1 MPNSGLNFMRR
12 MLAAIG
18 GALRPMRSHRV
29 RAAGMLV
36 VLAAAM
42 GLGACTDIVG
52 TGGRNLEIIWP
63 RDGATLYGEE
73 TLRARVRGL
82 ELDEYEIYWYV
93 DDGREWRMFDEW
105 HERPP
110 HKSEYVDTW
119 FWDWNGRGPYTIGF
133 IAEDRR
139 GRQIGHRTVRVYV
152 DY

>member
-1 MPNSGLNFMRR
+1 MPHLTTEFKRR
-12 MLAAIG
+12 
-18 GALRPMRSHRV
+18 LRSPDARV
-29 RAAGMLV
+29 ARRAARSAGLLAVLV
-36 VLAAAM
+36 LAM

-52 TGGRNLEIIWP
+52 TGNRNLEILWP

-73 TLRARVRGL
+73 VLRARVRGL

-93 DDGREWRMFDEW
+93 DGGREWRMFDEW
-105 HERPP
+105 YERPP

-139 GRQIGHRTVRVYV
+139 GRQIGRRTVRVYV